1 MLFDA
6 PLDQATVGPWDP
18 PWDLDVVV
26 YFPRRKDSLGFG
38 KNKEFQAVSRH
49 RNASHSNYLLPMGN
63 RIISIHCFP
72 SVLDGDIDA
81 CAQGGA
87 GQNDE

>member
-18 PWDLDVVV
+18 SWDLDGVV

-38 KNKEFQAVSRH
+38 QNKEFQAVSRD
-49 RNASHSNYLLPMGN
+49 RNASHSNYLPPMGN
-63 RIISIHCFP
+63 RIIPIHCFP

>member
-6 PLDQATVGPWDP
+6 PSDQGTVGPWDP

-26 YFPRRKDSLGFG
+26 YFPRHKDSLGFG

-49 RNASHSNYLLPMGN
+49 RNASHSNYLLPMAN
-63 RIISIHCFP
+63 RTIPIHCFP
-72 SVLDGDIDA
+72 SVPDGDIDA
-81 CAQGGA
+81 CAQGGV